1 VNYQDALKN
10 KSSSCQSL
18 ATPASRILQAQ
29 RSGMQ
34 MRWLYHYATNAV
46 KRLASWAAAAATIP
60 PRSFKIRQV
69 H

>member
-1 VNYQDALKN
+1 
-10 KSSSCQSL
+10 
-18 ATPASRILQAQ
+18 
-29 RSGMQ
+29 MQ

-60 PRSFKIRQV
+60 PRSFKIRRV